1 MEICHMMAKLVCA
14 SALLVA
20 AGAANGAVFGVNT
33 VDAGGVSGGSLG
45 NPITW
50 SGGAAYNPATGGDR
64 PPSQFAGAP
73 GSAAF
78 FDSYVAIDP
87 NGPSVGASGAS
98 STATDGYAAQ
108 GPSNIINPT
117 APTTIFQADRL
128 TGIWF
133 NTAPV
138 LSGPGDRVFI
148 AQITLRAAS
157 APTLTTAGVLVNIKD
172 AQTANP
178 NGSLGALRFGLA
190 NASNNSG
197 LWGQSYYLDAV
208 ARPVS
213 GVNATFNGGT
223 SFAIYVVAIPTPG
236 AAGLAGV
243 AGLVALRRR
252 RA

>member
-33 VDAGGVSGGSLG
+33 VDAGGVTGGSLG

-50 SGGAAYNPATGGDR
+50 TGGAAFNPAQGSDR
-64 PPSQFAGAP
+64 PPSQFAAP
-73 GSAAF
+73 ASVF
-78 FDSYVAIDP
+78 FDSYVALDP
-87 NGPSVGASGAS
+87 NGPSVASTGAS

-117 APTTIFQADRL
+117 SPTTVFQSDRL

-133 NTAPV
+133 NTALV
-138 LSGPGDRVFI
+138 NSGPGDRLFI

-157 APTLTTAGVLVNIKD
+157 AGTLNTAGVLVNIKD
-172 AQTANP
+172 AQTVNP

-208 ARPVS
+208 ARP
-213 GVNATFNGGT
+213 ATGATGAFVGGT
-223 SFAIYVVAIPTPG
+223 TYAIYVVAIPTPG